1 MVLARMPMT
10 AGRESRRHTQQD
22 TTSCCPLPRGLLAFD
37 LRARRKLSIQELTL
51 L

>member
-1 MVLARMPMT
+1 MT

-22 TTSCCPLPRGLLAFD
+22 TTQLLPYPGGLLAFD
-37 LRARRKLSIQELTL
+37 LWGPQKLSIQELTL